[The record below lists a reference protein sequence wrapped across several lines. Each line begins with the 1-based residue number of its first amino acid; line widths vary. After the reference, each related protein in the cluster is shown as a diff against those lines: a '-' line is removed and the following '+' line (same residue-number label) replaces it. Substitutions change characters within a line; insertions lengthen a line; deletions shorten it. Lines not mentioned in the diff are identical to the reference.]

1 MVSQAVRAVYE
12 DGRLRV
18 LDPVDLTEGEQV
30 QLMIIDEQGRT
41 RLALGDLLVE
51 NKPDIGDAVDEAA
64 LQAEIDA
71 ALHGE
76 VSVSDAIVQERQD
89 GP

>member
-1 MVSQAVRAVYE
+1 MAQAVRAVYE
-12 DGRLRV
+12 SRWLRV
-18 LDPVDLTEGEQV
+18 LDPVNLAEGEQGQV
-30 QLMIIDEQGRT
+30 MILSDKERT
-41 RLALGDLLVE
+41 HAALGDLLVDPE
-51 NKPDIGDAVDEAA
+51 PDTDEGADETE

-71 ALHGE
+71 ALQGR